1 VATYE
6 AQLAQRTTAAGS
18 SAAKRVRFVKEAG
31 MGRQSRQHDRPSR
44 WLPGSAHTHR
54 LRMALAESS
63 VQMSDKP
70 SSSDPAS
77 ASKTMSS
84 DAPSDGVARLTCDRS
99 EPAETENV
107 DGVSDPKDERLRS
120 GGMER

>member
-1 VATYE
+1 
-6 AQLAQRTTAAGS
+6 
-18 SAAKRVRFVKEAG
+18 
-31 MGRQSRQHDRPSR
+31 
-44 WLPGSAHTHR
+44 
-54 LRMALAESS
+54 MALAESS

-70 SSSDPAS
+70 SSSDPVS

-84 DAPSDGVARLTCDRS
+84 DAPSDGVARLTWDRS